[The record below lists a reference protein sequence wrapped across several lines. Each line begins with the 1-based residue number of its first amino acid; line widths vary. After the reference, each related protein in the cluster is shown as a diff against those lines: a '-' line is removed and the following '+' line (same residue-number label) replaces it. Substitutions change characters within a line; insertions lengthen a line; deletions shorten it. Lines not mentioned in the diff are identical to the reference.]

1 LRAFLQACAEQKRC
15 LPRLRES
22 ASNSPP
28 HCRHLDEE
36 REPATGRKK
45 TSPSRQAEDQIT
57 TGEAPVKKT
66 GRKGRNAGAQSGR
79 KRAQEHGKTVVF
91 KPATFSGFQ
100 NDANKLAR
108 NLFLAL

>member
-1 LRAFLQACAEQKRC
+1 VKHRRRK
-15 LPRLRES
+15 P
-22 ASNSPP
+22 
-28 HCRHLDEE
+28 EE
-36 REPATGRKK
+36 
-45 TSPSRQAEDQIT
+45 
-57 TGEAPVKKT
+57 
-66 GRKGRNAGAQSGR
+66 GRNAGAQSGR